1 MRSSPVDPGHPGGLL
16 ITEFLRSTLIHSA
29 SGSEDSQHSLLEPPS
44 IHEVRMTMSSY
55 CCLRS
60 LAANDLGSLRRT
72 RRSAN
77 PPYHDTYSR
86 DVVHRWTGAAL
97 SHDEQRSPS
106 NHPTG
111 NPMSEVR
118 STGTTGRYPLPPYP
132 PSRVELEAQD
142 LGGGQNPP
150 LRGGSP
156 GRPKMTDFRG
166 LAGDPK
172 IGQKPAFLDHPRG
185 GQKRP
190 IFGVRERRQ
199 KPPFLRG
206 VGIY

>member
-44 IHEVRMTMSSY
+44 IHDVRMTMSSY

-111 NPMSEVR
+111 NPMSEDR
-118 STGTTGRYPLPPYP
+118 SPGNTGRYPYHPTLPPGW
-132 PSRVELEAQD
+132 SW
-142 LGGGQNPP
+142 
-150 LRGGSP
+150 
-156 GRPKMTDFRG
+156 RPKTWG
-166 LAGDPK
+166 EAKTLPSEGGA
-172 IGQKPAFLDHPRG
+172 LG
-185 GQKRP
+185 GQK
-190 IFGVRERRQ
+190 
-199 KPPFLRG
+199 
-206 VGIY
+206 